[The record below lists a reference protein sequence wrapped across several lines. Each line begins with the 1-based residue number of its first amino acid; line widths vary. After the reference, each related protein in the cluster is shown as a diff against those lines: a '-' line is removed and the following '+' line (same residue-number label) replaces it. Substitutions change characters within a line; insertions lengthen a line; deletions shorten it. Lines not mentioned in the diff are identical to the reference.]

1 MDYTVLD
8 LEMTGLA
15 PKKDKVIEI
24 GAVRVRDG
32 KMTDTF
38 ATLVRP
44 GMPIPQKVVELT
56 GITDAMADTGM
67 QEDAAME
74 QLLEFIGDDVLVG
87 HNLNF
92 DYSFIKQWAVNHR
105 RALQLSACDTLRIA
119 RALLPGEQSKK
130 LESLCVYFQIERE
143 HAHRA
148 LDDAIETHRVFEK
161 LKAIRGASPELF
173 VPKPLVYKAKRQTPA
188 TAHQKERLKELL
200 EQYGME
206 DTIAWEV
213 LTRSEAS
220 RLTDQ
225 IRAKMAAVLQE

>member
-74 QLLEFIGDDVLVG
+74 QLLDFIGDDVLVG

-105 RALQLSACDTLRIA
+105 RDLQLSACDTLRIA

-148 LDDAIETHRVFEK
+148 LDDAIETYRVFEK
-161 LKAIRGASPELF
+161 LKAIRGASQELF
-173 VPKPLVYKAKRQTPA
+173 EPKPLVYKAKRQTPA

-200 EQYGME
+200 DQYGME